1 MMEIPFHKYVSELA
15 EHSNVSDVL
24 DGEDIDQVALFE
36 EDFAEYVGSEYALST
51 ASGTAALHLAMLAL
65 DLKRGDRVV
74 CSVNTHPAVPEVVRH
89 FDAEPVFIDI
99 DEENFHLDLDKLQV
113 YLDEH
118 ANKKLKA
125 IIVTLLGGANFDLP
139 RLYKM
144 ANEHD
149 IKVVIDASEAL
160 GSSFEGEKIGSVY
173 ADITCFDFSPHLKE
187 NVCSGGML
195 VTDDEEIY
203 ERAKLFANHG
213 IKKEESSLDY
223 IYDVVDIGNDYRLSP
238 LDAAYLRAWI
248 ERAEANIQRQQE
260 IAAVYNKELADV
272 EHVEVP
278 KIDDADFSYNLYMV
292 KIDKNRDSFALDM
305 LKEGVHTGLHYIP
318 LHLLSYYKSKYE
330 LRVNDFPKALR
341 YYQQILSLPIYPTM
355 SDEEVQYVCDVIK
368 KVAKTKV

>member
-1 MMEIPFHKYVSELA
+1 MEIPFHKYVSELA

-24 DGEDIDQVALFE
+24 DGEEIDQNALLE

-65 DLKRGDRVV
+65 DLKRGDKVV

-89 FDAEPVFIDI
+89 FDAEPLFIDI
-99 DEENFHLDLDKLQV
+99 DEENFHLDLDKLQS

-118 ANKKLKA
+118 ASKKLKA
-125 IIVTLLGGANFDLP
+125 IIVTLLGGANMDLP

-144 ANEHD
+144 AGEHD

-195 VTDDEEIY
+195 VTDDEEII
-203 ERAKLFANHG
+203 ERARLLANHG
-213 IKKEESSLDY
+213 IKKDESALDY
-223 IYDVVDIGNDYRLSP
+223 IYDVVDIGNDYRMSK
-238 LDAAYLRAWI
+238 LDAAYIRAGL
-248 ERAEANIQRQQE
+248 ERVDANIQRQQE
-260 IAAVYNKELADV
+260 IAAIYNKELEGV

-278 KIDDADFSYNLYMV
+278 KIDDADFSYNLYMI

-341 YYQQILSLPIYPTM
+341 YYQQILSLPIYPSM
-355 SDEEVQYVCDVIK
+355 SDEEAQYVCDVIK